1 MHGVCFECVKE
12 NLKAVLACWDVN
24 SSQINHV
31 PELSVGMVPQEG
43 QNRYNSIGMDHHLQ
57 LIVAGHLQTSSWSGL
72 VTWPSYDAINAS

>member
-1 MHGVCFECVKE
+1 MCVFVYAEE

-43 QNRYNSIGMDHHLQ
+43 QNRYDSIRMDHHLQ
-57 LIVAGHLQTSSWSGL
+57 LIIAGHLQTSS
-72 VTWPSYDAINAS
+72 